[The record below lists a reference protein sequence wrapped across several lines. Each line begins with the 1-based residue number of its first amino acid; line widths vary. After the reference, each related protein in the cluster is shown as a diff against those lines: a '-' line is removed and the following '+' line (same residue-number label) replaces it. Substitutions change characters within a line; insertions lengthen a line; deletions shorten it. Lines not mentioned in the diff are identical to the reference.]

1 LYLLIIDKIIDNV
14 WIIFLILLETIS
26 LDKNTG
32 SI

>member
-14 WIIFLILLETIS
+14 WTIFLILIETTS

-32 SI
+32 